1 MPGWE
6 TEAQGTQPVATKPG
20 PSPPL
25 RSPCLGLSLP
35 FCARLWAQPCAC
47 TEALA
52 RRRQGSRMLI
62 QPRGGSKM
70 VRNEG
75 SRLLWGRLCP
85 SSRSSTPPTA
95 QTPPRGV
102 GFSSTPP
109 PPPSSSCVCHYGS
122 NVAAQARGT
131 ETFAAAGVASGWAG
145 GAALLLPGPSR
156 PLSLLGWG
164 RGAALAHR
172 FLWRCCW
179 QQ

>member
-85 SSRSSTPPTA
+85 SSRSSTPPHSPDTT
-95 QTPPRGV
+95 QGCWVFLNTPPA
-102 GFSSTPP
+102 PQQL
-109 PPPSSSCVCHYGS
+109 VC
-122 NVAAQARGT
+122 
-131 ETFAAAGVASGWAG
+131 
-145 GAALLLPGPSR
+145 
-156 PLSLLGWG
+156 LSL
-164 RGAALAHR
+164 R
-172 FLWRCCW
+172 F
-179 QQ
+179 

>member
-85 SSRSSTPPTA
+85 SSRSSTPPPP
-95 QTPPRGV
+95 QPRHHPGVLGFPQHPPR
-102 GFSSTPP
+102 PP
-109 PPPSSSCVCHYGS
+109 AARVSVTTVLMWLPRPEGQRPLRLRGWRQAGQGAPLSCCPVH
-122 NVAAQARGT
+122 
-131 ETFAAAGVASGWAG
+131 
-145 GAALLLPGPSR
+145 PGP
-156 PLSLLGWG
+156 
-164 RGAALAHR
+164 
-172 FLWRCCW
+172 
-179 QQ
+179 